1 MSSAVLHRA
10 MVTVLLGIVTGLAQ
24 AADPQHLLVRM
35 QKAAGSLNYD
45 GIFVYQHGDQ
55 LETLRIIHKMTDG
68 VMRERLVSLNGAP
81 REILRTGNEVRCYLP
96 DENAVMIEHRR
107 ADSRNF
113 PALLPDSLTA
123 LKKNYQIHAGGSRRV
138 AGRSALA
145 AQIKP
150 RDAYRYG
157 YVLWADKSTGLLLKA
172 SLIDEDG
179 NVIEQYMFTQI
190 SIDRPIPDSDLAPQ
204 HPAKGTI
211 SHRADDEQPPAST
224 RNWEASRLPAGYTLT
239 AHMRRK
245 LPARRQPVEHLVYS
259 DGLAVVSVFVEPV
272 DDATQGALSGLTRMG
287 AVHAYG
293 KVVEGHQITVL
304 GETPAMTVDMI
315 GASVA
320 VRP

>member
-1 MSSAVLHRA
+1 MSGAVLRRA
-10 MVTVLLGIVTGLAQ
+10 MLVVVLGVAGLAH
-24 AADPQHLLVRM
+24 AADPQQLLTRM
-35 QKAAGSLNYD
+35 QKAAGDLNYD

-55 LETLRIIHKMTDG
+55 LETLRIIHKKVNG

-81 REILRTGNEVRCYLP
+81 REILRTGDEVRCYLP

-113 PALLPDSLTA
+113 PALLPDSLA
-123 LKKNYQIHAGGSRRV
+123 VLKKNYRIQSGGRGRV
-138 AGRSALA
+138 AGRTALA

-172 SLIDEDG
+172 SLIDESG

-204 HPAKGTI
+204 HSARNVVAR
-211 SHRADDEQPPAST
+211 RAGDEQPPVST
-224 RNWEASRLPAGYTLT
+224 RRWEAAKLPPGYTLS
-239 AHMRRK
+239 AHMQRK

-272 DDATQGALSGLTRMG
+272 GDATQGALSGLTHMG

-293 KVVEGHQITVL
+293 KVEDGHQITVL

-320 VRP
+320 SRP

>member
-1 MSSAVLHRA
+1 MSSAVLPRA
-10 MVTVLLGIVTGLAQ
+10 MMAVVLGIVAGLTQ
-24 AADPQHLLVRM
+24 AADPQQLLVRM

-113 PALLPDSLTA
+113 PALLPDSLTV
-123 LKKNYQIHAGGSRRV
+123 LKKNYHIQIAGSGRV
-138 AGRSALA
+138 AGRAALA

-172 SLIDEDG
+172 SLIDESG

-190 SIDRPIPDSDLAPQ
+190 SIDRAIPDSDLAPQ
-204 HPAKGTI
+204 HPAKGII
-211 SHRADDEQPPAST
+211 SHRADDQQPPAST
-224 RNWEASRLPAGYTLT
+224 RRWEALKLPPGYTLN

-272 DDATQGALSGLTRMG
+272 DDATQGALSGLTHMG

-293 KVVEGHQITVL
+293 KVVDGHQITVL

-320 VRP
+320 SRP